1 MLLIP
6 GLRLPLTKGLQIF
19 YTAKVRTIMDKKK
32 GKTRIVHRD
41 FPILFSKRNVNNMN
55 NFGQKYLEINNSYF

>member
-32 GKTRIVHRD
+32 GKTRNVKRD
-41 FPILFSKRNVNNMN
+41 FPIV
-55 NFGQKYLEINNSYF
+55 FGKKSE

>member
-19 YTAKVRTIMDKKK
+19 YTAKVRTITDIKK
-32 GKTRIVHRD
+32 GKTRIVYRD
-41 FPILFSKRNVNNMN
+41 FPILFLERNVNNMN
-55 NFGQKYLEINNSYF
+55 NYGQKYLEINNSYF